1 MTESSS
7 QEPSYADKYDLNDPQ
22 QLAEAC
28 TEALL
33 ADDPLTKELKME
45 ITTTKPGYAEISM
58 PVQDWMANGHD
69 TCHGGMIFSLADS
82 AFAFSCNSE
91 NYPTV
96 AAGCS
101 IDYISP
107 GHRGDMLTA
116 KASKTHQRGR
126 TGVYD
131 VRVENQK
138 GDLIALFRGRSH
150 RIKGV
155 VVPGTTND
163 APTRTSQ
170 KTGS

>member
-1 MTESSS
+1 MAE
-7 QEPSYADKYDLNDPQ
+7 QNYADKYDLNDPQ

-28 TEALL
+28 RDALL
-33 ADDPLTKELKME
+33 ADDPLTQELKME
-45 ITTTKPGYAEISM
+45 IIRVAPGYAELTM
-58 PVQDWMANGHD
+58 PVQNWMANGHN

-82 AFAFSCNSE
+82 AFAFSCNTE

-107 GHRGDMLTA
+107 GHRGDILTA

-131 VRVENQK
+131 VRVENQN

-150 RIKGV
+150 RIRGV
-155 VVPGTTND
+155 VIPGTNNETL
-163 APTRTSQ
+163 TSTTLP
-170 KTGS
+170 KGR

>member
-1 MTESSS
+1 MAE
-7 QEPSYADKYDLNDPQ
+7 QNYAGKYNLNDPQ
-22 QLAEAC
+22 QLAQAC
-28 TEALL
+28 AEALL
-33 ADDPLTKELKME
+33 ADDPLTQELKM
-45 ITTTKPGYAEISM
+45 TVVKVGPGYAELNM

-82 AFAFSCNSE
+82 AFAFSCNTE

-107 GHRGDMLTA
+107 GHRGDTLTA
-116 KASKTHQRGR
+116 KASRTHQRGR

-138 GDLIALFRGRSH
+138 GELIALFRGRSH
-150 RIKGV
+150 RIRGV
-155 VVPGTTND
+155 VIPGTNHDTTL
-163 APTRTSQ
+163 PEGR
-170 KTGS
+170 K

>member
-1 MTESSS
+1 MAE
-7 QEPSYADKYDLNDPQ
+7 QHYADKYDLNDPQ

-28 TEALL
+28 AEALL
-33 ADDPLTKELKME
+33 ADDPLTQELKM
-45 ITTTKPGYAEISM
+45 TVVKVGPGSAELTM
-58 PVQDWMANGHD
+58 PVQDWMTNGHD

-82 AFAFSCNSE
+82 AFAFSCNTE

-116 KASKTHQRGR
+116 KATKSHQRGR

-131 VRVENQK
+131 IRVENQK
-138 GDLIALFRGRSH
+138 GELIALFRGRSH
-150 RIKGV
+150 RIRGV
-155 VVPGTTND
+155 VIPGTDHDTTL
-163 APTRTSQ
+163 PQGR
-170 KTGS
+170 